1 MKLMTIIV
9 WGVDDENSRSYELKK
24 KNQVWS
30 FQQSGVK

>member
-1 MKLMTIIV
+1 MKMITIIV

-24 KNQVWS
+24 NQVWS